1 MKKLFILLLCTAFSL
16 VSFSQELVQGLP
28 KQATRQ
34 EIQTALHDGYVT
46 PSARGI
52 ETPPDFPNIRAAA
65 EWEEIQ
71 ALTIAW
77 QGYSGILKQIVAA
90 AVNECEVI
98 VLTENATTTQNYL
111 LNGDF
116 GGPVDLTNVTLITT
130 PLNSIWMRDYGA
142 NTVYGDEVDDLF
154 LVDWIYN
161 RPRPDDDVSPEAV
174 ADYLGLDLYSTTADP
189 NDLMNTGGNYM
200 SDGFG
205 TAFASELVIE
215 ENQGG
220 NTGWGTQYPNQNE
233 TEIDGIMNSF
243 MGIDTY
249 IKMPNLPFDGIHH
262 IDMHMK
268 LINEE
273 TILVSDYPEGV
284 ADGPQIEANINYVL
298 NNFTTKFG
306 TPFNIVKLP
315 VPPQA
320 SNGNYPDQGGWY
332 CTYTNSVFVNN
343 TVLVPT
349 YYTEYDTTALRIYQ
363 EQLPGYNIVPID
375 CDNSGNAII
384 SASGAIHCITQSVGV
399 EDPLLISYA
408 CLPLSDD
415 EAQDYTLEAYINHR
429 TGVANA
435 TLFYTT
441 DLDDPYVALPMTNT
455 MDNNWEATIPAFPF
469 GTTVYYYV
477 EGVAVSG
484 KVQNNPMPAPLGYK
498 SFQIVNEVLG
508 CTDPTACNYDETAT
522 LDDGSCV
529 LPDGCTDVA
538 ACNYN
543 PAAICDD
550 GSCIIGELNTL
561 IIETDCWGNETSWN
575 IQDEFGTV
583 LANGNGYNDQTTY
596 TIDVCLG
603 TGCYDFFIFDSFG
616 DGMAGT
622 ASGCDVDGYYQFL
635 DAEGTQLFEM
645 TQVNFGD
652 NTSHSFCIT
661 QAILGC
667 TDVTACNYND
677 LATDDDGSCVL
688 PDGCTDSAACNYDAS
703 ATCDDGSCILPDG
716 CTDSA
721 ACNYNAAAVC
731 DDGSCLLPDGCTNSE
746 ACNYDPEATC
756 NDGSCDFMSCL
767 GCTIPE
773 ACNYDPLY
781 TIEDGSCLF
790 PTVWYVDADE
800 DGFGDPLFPISFCDN
815 APAGAVNNSL
825 DCDDT
830 NPDMYFGAPGTF
842 EGIDN
847 DCNGTIEGNELLPS
861 TCLGDIDDN
870 GIINTGDLLM
880 LLADYGC
887 LENCSADL
895 NDDSIV
901 NTADLLIL
909 LGVYG
914 EVCP

>member
-1 MKKLFILLLCTAFSL
+1 MKNLLLLGMFLSA
-16 VSFSQELVQGLP
+16 SFLSFAQSEIQGLP
-28 KQATRQ
+28 KGVTRT
-34 EIQTALHDGYVT
+34 EIADALRDGYVT
-46 PSARGI
+46 PGARGI
-52 ETPPDFPNIRAAA
+52 ETPPAFPNIRTAA

-116 GGPVDLTNVTLITT
+116 GGPVDLTNVTIITT

-174 ADYLGLDLYSTTADP
+174 ANYLGLDLYSTTGPP

-205 TAFASELVIE
+205 TAFCSDLVTE

-220 NTGWGTQYPNQNE
+220 NTGWGTQYPNQSE
-233 TEIDGIMNSF
+233 SEIDAIMNAF

-249 IKMPNLPFDGIHH
+249 IKMPALPFDGINH

-284 ADGPQIEANINYVL
+284 SDGPQIDANINYVL

-332 CTYTNSVFVNN
+332 CTYTNSVFINN

-349 YYTEYDTTALRIYQ
+349 YYTEYDTTALRIYA
-363 EQLPGYNIVPID
+363 EQLPGYTIVPID
-375 CDNSGNAII
+375 CDNAGSAII

-408 CLPLSDD
+408 CFPLSDS
-415 EAQDYTLEAYINHR
+415 EIQDYTLEAYINHR
-429 TGVANA
+429 SGVASA
-435 TLFYTT
+435 SLYYKT
-441 DLDDPYVALPMTNT
+441 DLGSPYTELSMTNT
-455 MDNNWEATIPAFPF
+455 GGNNWESTIPAFPF

-477 EGVAVSG
+477 EGTAVNG
-484 KVQNNPMPAPLGYK
+484 KVQTNPMPAPVGYK

-508 CTDPTACNYDETAT
+508 CTQPTACNFDPTAT
-522 LDDGSCV
+522 LDNGSCV
-529 LPDGCTDVA
+529 LPDGCTDAA
-538 ACNYN
+538 ACNFN
-543 PAAICDD
+543 PNAICDD
-550 GSCIIGELNTL
+550 GSCINGSLSVLTIS
-561 IIETDCWGNETSWN
+561 TDCWGSETSWN
-575 IQDEFGTV
+575 ITNDLGSIV
-583 LANGNGYNDQTTY
+583 ANGNGYGNQSVFN
-596 TIDVCLG
+596 IDVCLEN
-603 TGCYDFFIFDSFG
+603 GCYTFLILDSFG
-616 DGMAGT
+616 DGMDGT
-622 ASGCDVDGYYQFL
+622 ASGCGIDGDYSFE
-635 DAEGTQLFEM
+635 DPNGNVLFQM
-645 TQVNFGD
+645 GAPNFGSD
-652 NTSHSFCIT
+652 ETHAFCIST
-661 QAILGC
+661 TLLGC
-667 TDVTACNYND
+667 TDP
-677 LATDDDGSCVL
+677 L
-688 PDGCTDSAACNYDAS
+688 
-703 ATCDDGSCILPDG
+703 
-716 CTDSA
+716 
-721 ACNYNAAAVC
+721 ACNYNAEATE
-731 DDGSCLLPDGCTNSE
+731 DDGSCTLPDGCTNSE
-746 ACNYDPEATC
+746 ACNYDSNALCDNGTC
-756 NDGSCDFMSCL
+756 EFQSCV
-767 GCTIPE
+767 GCTNSS
-773 ACNYDPLY
+773 ACNYDPIFTLD
-781 TIEDGSCLF
+781 DGSCSF
-790 PTVWYVDADE
+790 PVQWYADVDE
-800 DGFGDPLFPISFCDN
+800 DGFGDPLNAVFFCEDPISGF
-815 APAGAVNNSL
+815 VSNNL

-830 NPDMYFGAPGTF
+830 NDAVYESAPSTN

-847 DCNGTIEGNELLPS
+847 DCNGQVDPDEETPT
-861 TCLGDIDDN
+861 TCLGDLDQN
-870 GIINTGDLLM
+870 GIVNTSDLLIMLADYACIENCVADLNGDLL
-880 LLADYGC
+880 
-887 LENCSADL
+887 
-895 NDDSIV
+895 V
-901 NTADLLIL
+901 NTSDLLIL

-914 EVCP
+914 EICE